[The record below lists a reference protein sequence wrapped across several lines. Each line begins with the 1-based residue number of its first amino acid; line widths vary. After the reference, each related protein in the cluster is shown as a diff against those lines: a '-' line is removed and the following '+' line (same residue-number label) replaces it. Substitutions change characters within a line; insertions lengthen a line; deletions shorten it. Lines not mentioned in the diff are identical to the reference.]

1 MNGTSTTRVKV
12 DIGGNG
18 VVPRVGLHALG
29 SFADR
34 LGGPLLGDAAAA
46 HAICTTATRS
56 LSKRLSCSRVAGRAL
71 PTSGT
76 CEPEAALFG
85 FVPYQDFLS
94 NFSRAERATRIELAF
109 SAREADEHTV
119 ATGASYKL
127 PSKAVYSVRLCL
139 LSTSELQP
147 IVAR

>member
-1 MNGTSTTRVKV
+1 VNGTSTTRVKV

-76 CEPEAALFG
+76 CEPEA
-85 FVPYQDFLS
+85 YQDFLS